1 MGAKLTIRPPGVN
14 GQSVEINGQSYG
26 PFLNRFVP
34 ESTRRPEGFSGQHLV
49 VLPESVVLQM
59 ERDPLLRAGFPTAA
73 GYFPE
78 APGHFVERPR
88 GVGELIV
95 IVCLSGK
102 GWVRL
107 GNRKPVAVLANEALF
122 IPPWTPHSYGA
133 DAAQPW
139 SIMWIQ
145 CRGNDIPFFVDL
157 LGVTLATPLV
167 CMPEGGFD
175 RIGFAEVYQLLEQ
188 GYTDTNLLSCATHL
202 RFILAEISRLHL
214 PEHPGA
220 RSTEEVVARTMNW
233 MSRHLDRCATLAGL
247 ANMAGL
253 SVSHFCE
260 VFRRKTGFAPI
271 DYFLRAKIQ
280 RACQLLDT
288 TEMRIEEVAAAIGC
302 EDQYYFSRFF
312 KKVIGLSPRAYRK
325 IPKG

>member
-1 MGAKLTIRPPGVN
+1 VN
-14 GQSVEINGQSYG
+14 GQSVEINGQSYD

-34 ESTRRPEGFSGQHLV
+34 EAGFRPEGFSGQHRV
-49 VLPESVVLQM
+49 VLPESVLLQM
-59 ERDPLLRAGFPTAA
+59 QRDPLLRAGFPTAT

-78 APGHFVERPR
+78 APGHLVERPH

-95 IVCLSGK
+95 IVCLSGE
-102 GWVRL
+102 GWVRF
-107 GNRKPVAVLANEALF
+107 GNRKPIAVRANEALF

-139 SIMWIQ
+139 SIMWVQ
-145 CRGNDIPFFVDL
+145 CRGNDIPLFLEL
-157 LGVTLATPLV
+157 LGVTLAAPLI

-175 RIGFAEVYQLLEQ
+175 RIGFAELYQLLEQ
-188 GYTDTNLLSCATHL
+188 GYTEANLLSSATHL
-202 RFILAEISRLHL
+202 RFILAEISRLRL

-233 MSRHLDRCATLAGL
+233 MSRNLDRPATLADL
-247 ANMAGL
+247 AQMAGL
-253 SVSHFCE
+253 SVSHFCA
-260 VFRRKTGFAPI
+260 VFRRKTGFAPM

-288 TEMRIEEVAAAIGC
+288 TELRIEAVAAAIGA
-302 EDQYYFSRFF
+302 EDPYYFSRFF